1 MISGKCVEENVSG
14 MGVGLRCANPTYG
27 ELDGLIKL
35 HILGNFDIT
44 RVCGFL
50 AFAAAEIA

>member
-1 MISGKCVEENVSG
+1 MCVEENVREWVSDYAA
-14 MGVGLRCANPTYG
+14 LIRPTG

-50 AFAAAEIA
+50 AFAATEVA